1 VGGLPGEGRRLVKG
15 LEYMA
20 TRVCVIEDDEGIRE
34 TVSELLA
41 DAGYEV
47 IVATNGL
54 EGKRILEDSP
64 DRLIAILDYR
74 LPALDGCDLLDLAA
88 HDEHLR
94 ERHVFIM
101 MSASPA
107 STLEDCEEAIDELD
121 VPIVPKPFDIDDLV
135 DAVRQAEQRLEPDS
149 EPMAAAD

>member
-1 VGGLPGEGRRLVKG
+1 
-15 LEYMA
+15 MA
-20 TRVCVIEDDEGIRE
+20 TKVCVIEDDDGIRE
-34 TVSELLA
+34 TVRDLLT

-47 IVATNGL
+47 TTAKNGL
-54 EGKRILEDSP
+54 EGKWMLEQSA

-94 ERHVFIM
+94 ARHVFIM

-107 STLEDCEEAIDELD
+107 KTIEDCEETIDELN
-121 VPIVPKPFDIDDLV
+121 VPILAKPFDIDDLV
-135 DAVRQAEQRLEPDS
+135 EAVRQAEQRLEPGS
-149 EPMAAAD
+149 EPAPAS